1 MERDFNRSWKKTD
14 QFVPFF
20 MMDIVKG
27 SLDEISRPASSS
39 RSRPGS
45 RVSSV
50 SLSDRSRASSAAAG
64 ILVALTPEPGCPQES
79 YGTLESINL
88 SPSSSVDS
96 CFEDVEC
103 EPAAGDIKC
112 VESAGT
118 EKHDMDALEE
128 YCSTSAEETG
138 STLKQIQNPTED
150 AENIGSPADSEEDC
164 NEAKPFSVDEGT
176 QQENTPVVSGHEHS
190 DEENKDPK
198 LTEAIKKM
206 KKLDKILA
214 KKQQNEREVKKRGQE
229 LRKHLWQELQA
240 AIPEGVSERHEEAEN
255 TRRFLSLTAP
265 PLDTAGACDANEEV
279 AFTSVF
285 NTQIPPDEYEQA
297 EFHLGK
303 DLASCEES
311 KNFSSSKVDGD
322 RGDLPVNNQGGMKGN
337 KKTQDFI
344 KKNIELAKEAGSQ
357 VLLTDD
363 EKKRLAELLTD
374 IEVDGAI
381 DLPGNEESSSQ
392 WTVALTAGEGYTPEP
407 NELQQLCDID
417 SKLQAVLSAED
428 FSKVCSSLS
437 GSQSCTY
444 QEPVLNL
451 DSSCE
456 VLPGE
461 KALQYTKEKREQ
473 ENRLKEIEQQL
484 KHLET
489 DPQTPIEQPPHLAQ
503 DQLESLLEECIRSQS
518 QLGSASQDKPSDAL
532 SEGTEV
538 SHCCWPSS
546 ASTYSTPH
554 LPESVLSQLLEEAR
568 SSGLLVNHNRA
579 IEDNRDNMCE
589 DPEGDAPGYYLSRAL
604 ANNSLSE
611 KWRESLAV
619 ENESSELQEETTE
632 ATGDNEG
639 FYMSRALGKKYQQR
653 STFLVDPSYCCSAN
667 VELSTEADVPSL
679 PVESGIDESQNSM

>member
-1 MERDFNRSWKKTD
+1 
-14 QFVPFF
+14 

-265 PLDTAGACDANEEV
+265 PLDTAAGACDANEEV

-444 QEPVLNL
+444 Q
-451 DSSCE
+451 
-456 VLPGE
+456 
-461 KALQYTKEKREQ
+461 
-473 ENRLKEIEQQL
+473 
-484 KHLET
+484 
-489 DPQTPIEQPPHLAQ
+489 IEQPPHLAQ